1 MKNNWFRVLVGFVTN
16 NLVLKILAVMIS
28 CILWF
33 VVNNITDPLE
43 DKPFNNIPV
52 EIINSDLIT
61 NEGKVY
67 EVLDG
72 TNFVNVRLRGKRSI
86 IRDIT
91 RDDLRAVADMA
102 ELTFMN
108 TVRIEVSS
116 NRNNS
121 DLEFKCSTENLKLSI
136 ENMIS
141 FERRIKVST
150 TGTPEE
156 GYIIGDVS
164 QSQNVV
170 RLSGPESLMSQID
183 HVEAVAN
190 TNGYSSDINTSV
202 DLKLYNK
209 EDKEIRS
216 GSIKMNISTI
226 TVGVTILP
234 TKEVP
239 LNFTVSGEPEQ
250 GYVVGTNMKINPMR
264 VLLAGR
270 KTTLDAING
279 LAITDTAL
287 NLEDKTEDFTAVI
300 NIRKYLPTGTRF
312 ADANFDGNISV
323 TVGIEPLVTRD
334 LEIPS
339 RNFAA
344 GNAPENFD
352 VTLHEFEADEPRPF
366 KIRISGTKAAVDAVN
381 PDTVIGVVDMNAMLK
396 ELNLEEWAVGGY
408 SGTITFNLPDNVEL
422 AEEYKLTVVVQEKEE
437 NQDNQENQ
445 ENQHNQDNQENQENQ
460 DNQESEQANQ

>member
-1 MKNNWFRVLVGFVTN
+1 
-16 NLVLKILAVMIS
+16 
-28 CILWF
+28 
-33 VVNNITDPLE
+33 
-43 DKPFNNIPV
+43 
-52 EIINSDLIT
+52 
-61 NEGKVY
+61 
-67 EVLDG
+67 
-72 TNFVNVRLRGKRSI
+72 
-86 IRDIT
+86 
-91 RDDLRAVADMA
+91 
-102 ELTFMN
+102 
-108 TVRIEVSS
+108 
-116 NRNNS
+116 
-121 DLEFKCSTENLKLSI
+121 
-136 ENMIS
+136 
-141 FERRIKVST
+141 
-150 TGTPEE
+150 
-156 GYIIGDVS
+156 
-164 QSQNVV
+164 
-170 RLSGPESLMSQID
+170 
-183 HVEAVAN
+183 
-190 TNGYSSDINTSV
+190 
-202 DLKLYNK
+202 
-209 EDKEIRS
+209 
-216 GSIKMNISTI
+216 
-226 TVGVTILP
+226 
-234 TKEVP
+234 
-239 LNFTVSGEPEQ
+239 
-250 GYVVGTNMKINPMR
+250 MR

-270 KTTLDAING
+270 KTTLDAINS

-287 NLEDKTEDFTAVI
+287 NLEDKTEDFTVVI

>member
-16 NLVLKILAVMIS
+16 NLGLKILAVMIS

-170 RLSGPESLMSQID
+170 RLSGD
-183 HVEAVAN
+183 RK
-190 TNGYSSDINTSV
+190 SV
-202 DLKLYNK
+202 
-209 EDKEIRS
+209 
-216 GSIKMNISTI
+216 
-226 TVGVTILP
+226 V
-234 TKEVP
+234 
-239 LNFTVSGEPEQ
+239 
-250 GYVVGTNMKINPMR
+250 
-264 VLLAGR
+264 
-270 KTTLDAING
+270 
-279 LAITDTAL
+279 
-287 NLEDKTEDFTAVI
+287 
-300 NIRKYLPTGTRF
+300 
-312 ADANFDGNISV
+312 
-323 TVGIEPLVTRD
+323 
-334 LEIPS
+334 
-339 RNFAA
+339 
-344 GNAPENFD
+344 
-352 VTLHEFEADEPRPF
+352 
-366 KIRISGTKAAVDAVN
+366 
-381 PDTVIGVVDMNAMLK
+381 
-396 ELNLEEWAVGGY
+396 
-408 SGTITFNLPDNVEL
+408 
-422 AEEYKLTVVVQEKEE
+422 
-437 NQDNQENQ
+437 
-445 ENQHNQDNQENQENQ
+445 
-460 DNQESEQANQ
+460 